1 MQHIINQLNQ
11 FYKEQLELYGS
22 TAQGVNWKNEEAQV
36 VRFIQL
42 LKILENES
50 ESFSIN
56 DLGCGYGAL
65 APFMLKAGFQ
75 NFVFRGYDL
84 SKDMIEKAKE
94 TYRDITQASFYTIQ
108 KTQEMEEA
116 DYCVASGIFNK
127 KLSLKEFE
135 FLSYILETLEIMNEK
150 SKKGFA
156 FNMLTSY
163 SDKDKQREDL
173 YYANPSFIFD
183 YCMRNFSRNVAL
195 LHDYKAYDFTILVRK

>member
-1 MQHIINQLNQ
+1 MQHIIDQLNQ

-22 TAQGVNWKNEEAQV
+22 TAQGVNWKDEDAQIL
-36 VRFIQL
+36 RFVQL

-50 ESFSIN
+50 VGFSIN

-65 APFMLKAGFQ
+65 APFMQKAGFQ
-75 NFVFRGYDL
+75 DFVFRGYDL

-94 TYRDITQASFYTIQ
+94 TYQNIAQASFYTIQ
-108 KTQEMEEA
+108 KTQEMVEA

-127 KLSLKEFE
+127 KLNLKEFE

-150 SKKGFA
+150 SKKGFS

-163 SDKDKQREDL
+163 SDKDRQREDL

-195 LHDYKAYDFTILVRK
+195 LHDYKAYDFTILVKK

>member
-1 MQHIINQLNQ
+1 
-11 FYKEQLELYGS
+11 LYGS

-36 VRFIQL
+36 LRFIQL

>member
-1 MQHIINQLNQ
+1 MQHIIEQLNQ

-22 TAQGVNWKNEEAQV
+22 TAQGVNWKDEDAQIL
-36 VRFIQL
+36 RFIQL

-50 ESFSIN
+50 NPFSIN

-65 APFMLKAGFQ
+65 APFMQKVGFE
-75 NFVFRGYDL
+75 NFTFRGYDL
-84 SKDMIEKAKE
+84 SPEMIEKAKE
-94 TYRDITQASFYTIQ
+94 TYQNIPQAGFYAIQ
-108 KTQEMEEA
+108 KTQEMQEA

-127 KLSLKEFE
+127 KLNLKEFE

-163 SDKDKQREDL
+163 SDKDRQREDL
-173 YYANPSFIFD
+173 YYANPSFVFD

-195 LHDYKAYDFTILVRK
+195 LHDYRAYDFTILVKK

>member
-1 MQHIINQLNQ
+1 MQHIIDQLNQ

-22 TAQGVNWKNEEAQV
+22 TAQGVNWKDENAQIL
-36 VRFIQL
+36 RFVQL
-42 LKILENES
+42 LKVLENES
-50 ESFSIN
+50 EGFSLN

-65 APFMLKAGFQ
+65 APFMQKAGFQ

-84 SKDMIEKAKE
+84 SNDMIEKAKE
-94 TYRDITQASFYTIQ
+94 TYQHISQASFYTIE
-108 KTQEMEEA
+108 KTQEMAEA

-127 KLSLKEFE
+127 KLNLKEFE
-135 FLSYILETLEIMNEK
+135 FLSYILETLEMMNEK
-150 SKKGFA
+150 SRKGFS

-163 SDKDKQREDL
+163 SDKDKQRDDL
-173 YYANPSFIFD
+173 YYANPAFIFD

>member
-1 MQHIINQLNQ
+1 MKEVIDKLNE
-11 FYKEQLELYGS
+11 FYKEQINLYGS
-22 TAQGVNWKNEEAQV
+22 TPQGVNWKDEHAQEI
-36 VRFIQL
+36 RFVQL
-42 LKILENES
+42 LKILNDEKGN
-50 ESFSIN
+50 FSIN

-65 APFMLKAGFQ
+65 VEFMQKNSYQ
-75 NFVFRGYDL
+75 NFQFYGYDL
-84 SKDMIEKAKE
+84 SEDMIQQAQN
-94 TYRDITQASFYTIQ
+94 TYKQYANTEFKHIQ
-108 KTQEMEEA
+108 EANEMEAA

-127 KLSLKEFE
+127 KLELKESA

-150 SKKGFA
+150 SRKGFA

-173 YYANPSFIFD
+173 YYTSPTFIFD

>member
-75 NFVFRGYDL
+75 NFVYRGYDL

>member
-1 MQHIINQLNQ
+1 MQHILNQLNQ

-36 VRFIQL
+36 LRFIQL

>member
-1 MQHIINQLNQ
+1 MQRIINQLNQ

-135 FLSYILETLEIMNEK
+135 FLSYILETLEIINEK

-183 YCMRNFSRNVAL
+183 YCMRNFSRNIAL

>member
-1 MQHIINQLNQ
+1 MQRIIEQLNQ
-11 FYKEQLELYGS
+11 FYKEQLERYGS
-22 TAQGVNWKNEEAQV
+22 TAQGVNWKDEHAQTL
-36 VRFIQL
+36 RFVQL
-42 LKILENES
+42 LKILENQEGR
-50 ESFSIN
+50 FSIN

-65 APFMLKAGFQ
+65 APFMLQAGFQ
-75 NFVFRGYDL
+75 DFVFRGYDL
-84 SKDMIEKAKE
+84 SEDMIQKAKE
-94 TYRDITQASFYTIQ
+94 TYQHISQASFYTIQ

-127 KLSLKEFE
+127 KLHLKEFE

-150 SKKGFA
+150 SHKGFA

-163 SDKDKQREDL
+163 SDKDKQRDDL
-173 YYANPSFIFD
+173 YYANPNFIFD

>member
-11 FYKEQLELYGS
+11 FYKEQLELYGT

-75 NFVFRGYDL
+75 NFVYRGYDL
-84 SKDMIEKAKE
+84 SKDMIDKAKE
-94 TYRDITQASFYTIQ
+94 TYRDISQASFYTIQ

>member
-11 FYKEQLELYGS
+11 FYKEQLELYGT

-36 VRFIQL
+36 VRFIQI

-75 NFVFRGYDL
+75 NFVYRGYDL

-94 TYRDITQASFYTIQ
+94 TYRDISQASFYTIQ

>member
-135 FLSYILETLEIMNEK
+135 FLSYILETLEIINEK

>member
-11 FYKEQLELYGS
+11 FYKEQLELYGT

-65 APFMLKAGFQ
+65 APFMLKVGFQ
-75 NFVFRGYDL
+75 NFVYRGYDL
-84 SKDMIEKAKE
+84 SKDMIDKAKE
-94 TYRDITQASFYTIQ
+94 TYRDISQASFYTIQ

>member
-36 VRFIQL
+36 LRFIQL

>member
-1 MQHIINQLNQ
+1 MIDKLNQ

-22 TAQGVNWKNEEAQV
+22 TAQGVNWKDEDAQIL
-36 VRFIQL
+36 RFVQL

-50 ESFSIN
+50 KGFSIN

-65 APFMLKAGFQ
+65 APFMQKIGFQ
-75 NFVFRGYDL
+75 DFVFRGYDL
-84 SKDMIEKAKE
+84 SVDMIEKAKE
-94 TYRDITQASFYTIQ
+94 TYQDISQANFYTIQ
-108 KTQEMEEA
+108 KTQEMAEA

-127 KLSLKEFE
+127 KLNLKEFE
-135 FLSYILETLEIMNEK
+135 FFPYILETLEVMNDK

-173 YYANPSFIFD
+173 YYANPSFVFD

-195 LHDYKAYDFTILVRK
+195 LHDYRAYDFTILVKK

>member
-1 MQHIINQLNQ
+1 MQRIINQLNQ
-11 FYKEQLELYGS
+11 FYKEHLELYGT
-22 TAQGVNWKNEEAQV
+22 TAQGVGWKNEEAQV
-36 VRFIQL
+36 IRFIQL

-65 APFMLKAGFQ
+65 ALFMLKTGFQ
-75 NFVFRGYDL
+75 NFVYRGYDL
-84 SKDMIEKAKE
+84 YKDMIEKAKE
-94 TYRDITQASFYTIQ
+94 TCRDITQASFYTIQ

-116 DYCVASGIFNK
+116 DYCVTSGIFNL
-127 KLSLKEFE
+127 KLNLKEFE

-163 SDKDKQREDL
+163 SDKEKQREDL
-173 YYANPSFIFD
+173 YYANPLFIFD

>member
-11 FYKEQLELYGS
+11 FYKEQLQLYGS
-22 TAQGVNWKNEEAQV
+22 TAQGVNWKDENAQTL
-36 VRFIQL
+36 RFAQL
-42 LKILENES
+42 LKILENET

-65 APFMLKAGFQ
+65 ASFMQKAGFQ
-75 NFVFRGYDL
+75 NFIFRGYDL
-84 SKDMIEKAKE
+84 SNEMIEKAKE
-94 TYRDITQASFYTIQ
+94 TYPHIAQASFYTIQ
-108 KTQEMEEA
+108 KTQEMAEA

-127 KLSLKEFE
+127 KLNLKEFE
-135 FLSYILETLEIMNEK
+135 FLAYILETLEIMNEK

-183 YCMRNFSRNVAL
+183 YCMRNFSNNVAL